1 MKRNEEIINGG
12 EESGLEAQDFAP
24 VPYIVH
30 EGIESRFE
38 RIIHRLIAVVI
49 LLIVLLVG
57 SNVGWLVYEA
67 QYQTVETT
75 QVEQDASENSVNHY
89 VGGDYN
95 GDKAD
100 GDPR

>member
-1 MKRNEEIINGG
+1 MKSDEEFINGKSG
-12 EESGLEAQDFAP
+12 SGLEAQDFAP

-49 LLIVLLVG
+49 LLIILLVG
-57 SNVGWLVYEA
+57 SNIGWLVYES

-75 QVEQDASENSVNHY
+75 QVEQDASESSVNHF
-89 VGGDYN
+89 VGGDNY
-95 GDKAD
+95 GGETDSKA
-100 GDPR
+100 R